1 MTSSSF
7 IEGSDV
13 LLSHLGLVAGAYDSL
28 GICDVIDPAIPK
40 TRPSILS
47 HGAVVKAMIL
57 NGLGFV
63 ERRLYLFPEFFT
75 DIPTSRLLGTGITPK
90 HLNDDALGRTLD
102 AIASYGSTELFN
114 EIVSKCLFKSDYGT
128 YCLHVDTTSFSVSG
142 EYDADFNSHDMTITY
157 GHSKDHRTDMKQFVL
172 GMATDQRGIPLY
184 LQALSGNAS
193 DKKTLKQIITH
204 LTDNLK
210 HPSKVYH
217 VADAAFYTAEN
228 ITTVGLHTFWIS
240 RAPATLNEVKAL
252 VSSDEPLCPCE
263 DERYQYA
270 EHYSEY
276 ADISQKWVLYESKM
290 QQERQEKTFQKTL
303 EKKQKTAQTTL
314 RKLCK
319 QEFAC
324 IPDATTAAEKWILE
338 HPLFRFASCEVE
350 TQTRKKSQ
358 KRGRPKASEEME
370 VVYSISAEIEY
381 EEEIVNR
388 LRRELGR
395 FVLATND
402 LELSANDLLKHYK
415 GQGAVERG
423 FRFLKD
429 PTFRIDD
436 IYLKKTSRI
445 QALAMIM
452 VLCLFV
458 YSTTEFQLRKKLDET
473 RETVTGPTKK
483 QIQKPTLK
491 WTFYLFRRVKELRF
505 KEKEKEEVVVT
516 NMTPELWKILKL
528 MGHAYEKYYV

>member
-7 IEGSDV
+7 IEGSNV

-28 GICDVIDPAIPK
+28 GICDVIDSVIPK
-40 TRPSILS
+40 TRPNILS

-75 DIPTSRLLGTGITPK
+75 DIPTFRLLGAGITPE
-90 HLNDDALGRTLD
+90 HLNDDTVGRTLD
-102 AIASYGSTELFN
+102 AIAAYGSTELFN
-114 EIVSKCLFKSDYGT
+114 EIVLNCLLKSDYGI

-142 EYDADFNSHDMTITY
+142 EYNTDFNSHGMTITY

-193 DKKTLKQIITH
+193 DKKTIEPIITH
-204 LTDNLK
+204 LADNLK

-217 VADAAFYTAEN
+217 VADSAFYTAEN
-228 ITTVGLHTFWIS
+228 ITTVGIHTFWIS
-240 RAPATLNEVKAL
+240 RVPATLKEEKAL
-252 VSSDEPLCPCE
+252 VSSDVTLCPCA
-263 DERYQYA
+263 DERYQYV
-270 EHYSEY
+270 EY
-276 ADISQKWVLYESKM
+276 MSNYAGIPQKWVMYHSAM
-290 QQERQEKTFQKTL
+290 QHKHQEKTFRKTL
-303 EKKQKTAQTTL
+303 EKKEKAAQTAL

-324 IPDATTAAEKWILE
+324 IPDAMTAAEKWILKQ
-338 HPLFRFASCEVE
+338 PLFRFASCEVE
-350 TQTRKKSQ
+350 TKTRKKSK

-370 VVYSISAEIEY
+370 VAYSISAEIEY
-381 EEEIVNR
+381 DTEAVNR
-388 LRRELGR
+388 LRTELGR

-402 LELSANDLLKHYK
+402 LELSADDLLKHYK

-445 QALAMIM
+445 QALTMIM

-458 YSTTEFQLRKKLDET
+458 YSTTEFQLRKRLEDTK
-473 RETVTGPTKK
+473 ETVTGPTKK

-505 KEKEKEEVVVT
+505 KEGEKEEVVVT

-528 MGHAYEKYYV
+528 MGDEYEKYYL